1 MTSCL
6 DKTEQSNLG
15 KTIFGPGG
23 VNRDTKNKS
32 RQLTC
37 ILLLAHYLSFW
48 ISSAPYQVSY
58 SPFSL
63 PLGKSAEWRAL
74 KYCTVISN
82 ISAFSSFPEF
92 FMGEENDTTTC
103 IYCNQNLIW
112 RHHAM
117 KKKKRDRYL
126 FGQRHRY
133 SFPQLVEAAIDTISS
148 SFLNDFVGNGRSLK
162 TRTEVKKH
170 IYLFIYFFVWKLF
183 LFILNREQHPL
194 AGVERKRTGAR
205 HVALRTASGQLFR
218 LKWRH

>member
-92 FMGEENDTTTC
+92 FMGEENDTITC

-117 KKKKRDRYL
+117 KKKK
-126 FGQRHRY
+126 
-133 SFPQLVEAAIDTISS
+133 EIDTCLANAIGTVFPSS
-148 SFLNDFVGNGRSLK
+148 LRQRLIRSRLRFSM
-162 TRTEVKKH
+162 TLWEMGVLWKH
-170 IYLFIYFFVWKLF
+170 GQKSRNTFIYLFIFLCESCSYLF
-183 LFILNREQHPL
+183 
-194 AGVERKRTGAR
+194 
-205 HVALRTASGQLFR
+205 
-218 LKWRH
+218 